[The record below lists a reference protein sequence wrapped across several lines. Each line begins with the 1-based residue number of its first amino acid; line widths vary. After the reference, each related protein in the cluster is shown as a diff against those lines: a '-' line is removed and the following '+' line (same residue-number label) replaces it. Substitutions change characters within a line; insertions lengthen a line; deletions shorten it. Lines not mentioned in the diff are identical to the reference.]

1 MSQAIDIEK
10 YLDDLPPSGELSYL
24 PEGFHDA
31 LSQLVNGSLES
42 DESSEIAEERASMG
56 MLRHILSNDSDL
68 QSDLYG
74 FSRSLT
80 EYCRNGDFADVVFI
94 DRSAR
99 LARVGMKQY
108 WNLAYPGDTLP
119 DMHFM
124 SPGGARIQEGGS
136 FFSNMVASFGR
147 NIVEKRAA
155 KQLKA
160 SQSTLLAKKDQP
172 VLLVDACLHTG
183 NTFKYARDVLGRV
196 GIHDVYAAV
205 YCDTEE
211 SDAVASSDFA
221 YTRAKSEITCSP
233 FARDMSID
241 NILESVYSLRYI
253 GSPDIASDRIWRNQ
267 IRTIV
272 QNGFQSEKTQVK
284 N

>member
-10 YLDDLPPSGELSYL
+10 YFDNLPPNGEPSYL
-24 PEGFHDA
+24 PAGFHDA
-31 LSQLVNGSLES
+31 LFFLTSGGAEDEEVGALVE
-42 DESSEIAEERASMG
+42 DRASMG
-56 MLRHILSNDSDL
+56 MLRHILSSDSNL

-74 FSRSLT
+74 FSRALT
-80 EYCRNGDFADVVFI
+80 EYCRDGNFADVVFI

-124 SPGGARIQEGGS
+124 SPGGARIQPGES
-136 FFSNMVASFGR
+136 FFSNVVASFGR
-147 NIVEKRAA
+147 RLVERRAA
-155 KQLKA
+155 KQLKV
-160 SQSTLLAKKDQP
+160 SRSTLLTKKDQP
-172 VLLVDACLHTG
+172 VLLVDTCLHTG
-183 NTFKYARDVLGRV
+183 NTLKYVRDVLGRV
-196 GIHDVYAAV
+196 GVFDVYTAV
-205 YCDTEE
+205 YSDTEE
-211 SDAVASSDFA
+211 DDAVASSDFA

-241 NILESVYSLRYI
+241 NILESVYALPYI
-253 GSPDIASDRIWRNQ
+253 GSPDKASDQIWRNQ

-272 QNGFQSEKTQVK
+272 QDGFWSDKTRL
-284 N
+284 NN